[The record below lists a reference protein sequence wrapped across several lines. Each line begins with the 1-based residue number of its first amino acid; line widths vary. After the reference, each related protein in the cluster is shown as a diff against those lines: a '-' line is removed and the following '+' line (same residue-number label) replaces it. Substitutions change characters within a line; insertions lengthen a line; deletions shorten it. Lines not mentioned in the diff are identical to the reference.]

1 MIFDFKNLNDKDD
14 FKKKYLDVF
23 YDYILIGSG
32 PASYV
37 LSDYLNKKNKKIL
50 IIEKGSLNV
59 SNNIKKKEKTSLIS
73 SDNYNIKKNSRISAL
88 GGTGNVWAGV
98 SSYIEDFEMFSRW
111 GKFKKLWPIN
121 HQEIINNYKKLNAKY
136 GFKNLDLLKDLK
148 KTDRDNN
155 VIRSRIFFAQ
165 RKPFKFN
172 DSEHYKNCDLLI
184 NAKVHYLNEYKK
196 VPYVELEDNIT
207 KVFSKKVIVCC
218 GGLETNFLLLR
229 SINNGRLKNT
239 KNKHILGKFFMDH
252 PKFQLGLAKIHTA
265 NLNFFKT
272 IILKKKNNEFF
283 YKGISISKKIQIKEK
298 LLNSYARFEKYLLI
312 DLIRKVKKNIFDFS
326 IYLRIFKLLY
336 LEYFNKI
343 NFDETYKITI
353 YNEMVPSINNKI
365 TYKKIKNKDK
375 FFISY
380 KFSKIEFE
388 TIHYLI
394 NILIKKL
401 GLKLQKNFKSS
412 KKFIEKSLQDSS
424 HHMGGTIMGKSK
436 KNSFV
441 NKDLKIHGVKNIYI
455 CSTSVFPTSG
465 SLNPT
470 MTLCALAVR
479 LANYLNKNN

>member
-1 MIFDFKNLNDKDD
+1 MIFDFKNLDDKGNL
-14 FKKKYLDVF
+14 KKKLDII

-37 LSDYLNKKNKKIL
+37 LFDYLNKKNKKIL
-50 IIEKGSLNV
+50 IIEKGSLDV
-59 SNNIKKKEKTSLIS
+59 SNSIKKKEKTSLIS
-73 SDNYNIKKNSRISAL
+73 NDNYSIKKNSRISAL

-111 GKFKKLWPIN
+111 GKFKKLWPIS
-121 HQEIINNYKKLNAKY
+121 HQEIINNYKKLDVKY
-136 GFKNLDLLKDLK
+136 GFKNLELLKNLK
-148 KTDRDNN
+148 KTDRDNKI
-155 VIRSRIFFAQ
+155 IRSRIFFAPT
-165 RKPFKFN
+165 RPFKFN
-172 DSEHYKNCDLLI
+172 DSKHYKNCDLLI
-184 NAKVHYLNEYKK
+184 NAKVSYLNEYKK
-196 VPYVELEDNIT
+196 VPYVELEDKIT
-207 KVFSKKVIVCC
+207 KVFSKKIIVCC
-218 GGLETNFLLLR
+218 GGLETNFLMLR
-229 SINNGRLKNT
+229 SISNKRLKNT
-239 KNKHILGKFFMDH
+239 KNKNILGKFFMDH
-252 PKFQLGLAKIHTA
+252 PKFQLGLAKIHSS
-265 NLNFFKT
+265 NLNFFKK
-272 IILKKKNNEFF
+272 IILKKKNNEFC
-283 YKGISISKKIQIKEK
+283 YKGISLSKKIQKEKK

-312 DLIRKVKKNIFDFS
+312 ELINKIKKNIFDIS
-326 IYLRIFKLLY
+326 SYARILKLIY

-343 NFDETYKITI
+343 NLDEKYKITI

-365 TYKKIKNKDK
+365 TYKKKKNKDK
-375 FFISY
+375 FFIKF
-380 KFSKIEFE
+380 KFSKIEFK

-401 GLKLQKNFKSS
+401 GLKLQKNFKIS

-441 NKDLKIHGVKNIYI
+441 NKNLQIHGIKNIYI